1 MKSICWCVSG
11 VFSLPFRVRDF
22 ILEDNLVIASF
33 TRFFF
38 NRWIYSSLNCR
49 ASLSLLPRRDF
60 PWVSALCPK
69 YATRS
74 LYCGGL
80 YSTFVACMSLI
91 NCLDLQASRNFFLFL
106 HGLVE
111 LNPTCV
117 LPKSPPKIQGILC
130 IFLKY
135 YLCNFFF

>member
-33 TRFFF
+33 TRFLF

-49 ASLSLLPRRDF
+49 ASLSLLPWRDF

-74 LYCGGL
+74 LYCGVLNICGL
-80 YSTFVACMSLI
+80 HELNKLFRFTGIQKLFS
-91 NCLDLQASRNFFLFL
+91 FL